1 MGRRMNQQLNELKN
15 HKNFIDTMNK
25 EQQREWYLRI
35 KESFSELTEIGIPE
49 ELQQAIKTYEQ
60 NNGIV

>member
-1 MGRRMNQQLNELKN
+1 MNQQLNELKN
-15 HKNFIDTMNK
+15 QKNFIDTMSK
-25 EQQREWYLRI
+25 EQKQEWYLRI
-35 KESFSELTEIGIPE
+35 KESLSELREIGMPE

>member
-1 MGRRMNQQLNELKN
+1 MNQQLNELKN